1 MPEFTRIFKHL
12 PLFLNIYLHFFQE
25 TPSLDAPAGCPGRSH
40 PRTSSARH
48 CPERIHFKVLS
59 LTYNSLQ
66 SSQPTCIP
74 SRTLHHPAIRSTRS
88 SSCLILSQ
96 PPVTSHLMFSSRAIS
111 ITAPLLRN
119 DLPPELHTVSLP
131 PPPLSSITRR
141 LL

>member
-1 MPEFTRIFKHL
+1 MLVNTLSTDVDNLQL
-12 PLFLNIYLHFFQE
+12 P
-25 TPSLDAPAGCPGRSH
+25 A
-40 PRTSSARH
+40 
-48 CPERIHFKVLS
+48 VLS
-59 LTYNSLQ
+59 TH
-66 SSQPTCIP
+66 IH